1 METAVSIALG
11 IGLSAAAGFRVFVPL
26 FALSIAGY
34 TGYLELSPGFA
45 WMGTLP
51 ALISF
56 GTATVLE
63 VLAFYIPWLDN
74 MLDTLATPA
83 AVIAGV
89 LVSASVITDLP
100 PLLKWVLSVIGG
112 GGIAGVIQGATVL
125 TRLKSTTFTAG
136 IGNPVVS
143 TAELGGSVLTSLSAI
158 FLPVIT
164 VLLVGLFALLVF
176 VITKRFLFGRR
187 VSTTT

>member
-1 METAVSIALG
+1 METAVSVALG

-26 FALSIAGY
+26 FALSIAGL

-45 WMGTLP
+45 WIGTIP
-51 ALISF
+51 AVIAF

-74 MLDTLATPA
+74 MLDTIATPA
-83 AVIAGV
+83 AVVAGV

-100 PLLKWVLSVIGG
+100 PLLKWVLSIVGG

-164 VLLVGLFALLVF
+164 VLAVSLFALLVF
-176 VITKRFLFGRR
+176 VITRRSLFGRR
-187 VSTTT
+187 VTAT

>member
-74 MLDTLATPA
+74 MLDSLATPA

-164 VLLVGLFALLVF
+164 VLVVGLFALLVF

-187 VSTTT
+187 VGTTT

>member
-89 LVSASVITDLP
+89 LVTASVITDLP

-164 VLLVGLFALLVF
+164 VLVVGLFALLVF

>member
-136 IGNPVVS
+136 IGNPLVS

-164 VLLVGLFALLVF
+164 VLVVGLFALLVF

-187 VSTTT
+187 VSPTT

>member
-164 VLLVGLFALLVF
+164 VLVVGLFALLVF

-187 VSTTT
+187 VSPTI

>member
-143 TAELGGSVLTSLSAI
+143 TAELGSSVLTSLSAI

-164 VLLVGLFALLVF
+164 VLVVGLFALLVF

-187 VSTTT
+187 VSPTI

>member
-1 METAVSIALG
+1 METALSIALG

-34 TGYLELSPGFA
+34 TGYLDLSPGFA

-89 LVSASVITDLP
+89 LLSASVITDLP

-164 VLLVGLFALLVF
+164 VLVVGLFALLVF
-176 VITKRFLFGRR
+176 AITKRFLFGRR
-187 VSTTT
+187 VRTTT

>member
-1 METAVSIALG
+1 METAVSVALG

-26 FALSIAGY
+26 FALSIAGL

-51 ALISF
+51 AVIAF

-74 MLDTLATPA
+74 MLDTIATPT
-83 AVIAGV
+83 AVVAGV
-89 LVSASVITDLP
+89 LLSASVITDLP
-100 PLLKWVLSVIGG
+100 PLLKWVLSIVGG

-164 VLLVGLFALLVF
+164 VLAVGLFALLVF
-176 VITKRFLFGRR
+176 VITRRFLFGRR
-187 VSTTT
+187 VTAT

>member
-89 LVSASVITDLP
+89 LLSASVITDLP

-125 TRLKSTTFTAG
+125 TRLKSATFTAG

-164 VLLVGLFALLVF
+164 VLAVGLFALLVF
-176 VITKRFLFGRR
+176 AITKRFLFGRR
-187 VSTTT
+187 VNTTT

>member
-83 AVIAGV
+83 AVFAGV

-100 PLLKWVLSVIGG
+100 PLLKWVLSIIGG

-164 VLLVGLFALLVF
+164 VLVVGLFALLVF
-176 VITKRFLFGRR
+176 VITRRFLFGRR

>member
-1 METAVSIALG
+1 METAVSVALG

-74 MLDTLATPA
+74 MLDSLATPA

-164 VLLVGLFALLVF
+164 VLVVGLFALLVF
-176 VITKRFLFGRR
+176 LITKRFLFGRR

>member
-136 IGNPVVS
+136 IGNPLVS

-164 VLLVGLFALLVF
+164 VLVVGLFALLVF

-187 VSTTT
+187 VSPTI